1 MHRCIPNAWFYN
13 NYTYIQCLIHRHSL
27 HILYSFLCTAD
38 VTVELNATT
47 ARFSWPLVTSAQV
60 PVLGYTI
67 SIEAV
72 DPPGLISIAPVNTLP
87 QQNSHL
93 QSGLE
98 EGVRY
103 RFLLHATTS
112 LQQDMLVPNQ
122 HEGEFTTDT
131 AGIWHSFTNAHTNV
145 CMYVYALY
153 SNLRRSFELVLLV
166 STINHYK
173 VAYRACK

>member
-1 MHRCIPNAWFYN
+1 MPDIRIV
-13 NYTYIQCLIHRHSL
+13 HSL
-27 HILYSFLCTAD
+27 HILYSFLCTAE
-38 VTVELNATT
+38 VTVELTTTT

-72 DPPGLISIAPVNTLP
+72 NPPGLISISPVNTLP
-87 QQNSHL
+87 RQNSYL

-103 RFLLHATTS
+103 RFLLHATSS
-112 LQQDMLVPNQ
+112 LTQDRLVVNR

-131 AGIWHSFTNAHTNV
+131 AGMAFFYKCAYV
-145 CMYVYALY
+145 CMYVYALD
-153 SNLRRSFELVLLV
+153 LLQLAKI
-166 STINHYK
+166 S
-173 VAYRACK
+173 